1 MKIIQ
6 KLFIVA
12 VFLALASCAK
22 QDTIYKQYIVDG
34 GYIYPAKPIDVSI
47 LSGYKRVIVRWTMP
61 MDPSL
66 KTAKLYW
73 DSNASSQEF
82 DYSDYPEGVVE
93 AVVDSLEDRSYT
105 FNIVNY
111 DTAGNSS
118 LSVEVT
124 ATPFGDGWL
133 SSHAERTVLS
143 SRMIG
148 DDAIVSMKDPTD
160 EMAVTRFRYIKK
172 DGTTVIGP
180 KLVSTESQCVLA
192 DAKPG
197 QYFEYQSGFC
207 PAEGVDTVWTFNWT
221 QSPKPVSYN
230 IDTDIATVTV
240 TSNQVRDNYL
250 PRLVIDGIS
259 DDQASRWYS
268 AQDATYR
275 SIFPKILV
283 IDTHLLGDNM
293 MTFDS
298 FTLFQDPDADGQT
311 RRYIRG
317 VSIYVSESKLNPDD
331 DNYLR
336 NFGES
341 VANVNLVQ
349 TEAVQTIN
357 AVTPKKGRY
366 IAIVFRTSYNSIGYI
381 DLWELE
387 ALGWC
392 ESKII

>member
-1 MKIIQ
+1 
-6 KLFIVA
+6 
-12 VFLALASCAK
+12 
-22 QDTIYKQYIVDG
+22 
-34 GYIYPAKPIDVSI
+34 
-47 LSGYKRVIVRWTMP
+47 